1 MNLQTTAYALMAVCV
16 GTLFPV
22 QAAVNALL
30 ARGVGG
36 AFAATMVSFIAGLIV
51 LLGLN
56 AVVFKQW
63 PRLADLYA
71 QPLPLLWA
79 GGTIGVVFLS
89 SNVFLASRIGVAAT
103 FAFAM
108 AGQLL
113 AALLI
118 DRFGLFGMVL
128 RELSLGRVAGV
139 LLVFVGALMV
149 RLA

>member
-1 MNLQTTAYALMAVCV
+1 MNLQNTAYALLAVCA

-22 QAAVNALL
+22 QTAANALL
-30 ARGVGG
+30 GRGIGG
-36 AFAATMVSFIAGLIV
+36 AFAATLVSFVAGLIV

-63 PRLADLYA
+63 PNFADLAA
-71 QPLPLLWA
+71 QPLPLLWI

-103 FAFAM
+103 FGFVM

-118 DRFGLFGMVL
+118 DRFGLFGVVL
-128 RELSLGRVAGV
+128 RELSPGRVAGV